1 MNVERRQHPPAE
13 EKSSAIKS
21 GWWLG
26 AAVEKG
32 LGLGSPLSKRNRG
45 RMVVVAS
52 KRVWGWILLQRSNFR
67 EEERGGM
74 MVCSSPKQLRSDQS
88 VEYRL

>member
-1 MNVERRQHPPAE
+1 MNVERRQHPPAK
-13 EKSSAIKS
+13 EKSSAMKS

-32 LGLGSPLSKRNRG
+32 LGLGSPLSLRNRG

-52 KRVWGWILLQRSNFR
+52 K
-67 EEERGGM
+67 GGLGLD
-74 MVCSSPKQLRSDQS
+74 SSPEIKFQRGRKGWDDGMG
-88 VEYRL
+88 